1 MDKAQRLSILLNV
14 HNCQISLDFYQRL
27 LGLNCTQ
34 SWEDEGRVRWC
45 SLECGG
51 ATLMLNEHRASASTR
66 RAGLDH
72 QDCVLYLRVANL
84 AEIRLLLRAEGF
96 DVTEPQQQAY
106 GLLQC
111 SAADP
116 DGYEI
121 ALTQPITG
129 SE

>member
-45 SLECGG
+45 SLESGG
-51 ATLMLNEHRASASTR
+51 ATLMLNEHRASKSTR
-66 RAGLDH
+66 RGGLDR
-72 QDCVLYLRVANL
+72 QDCALYLSVANL

-106 GLLQC
+106 DLLQC

>member
-45 SLECGG
+45 SLE
-51 ATLMLNEHRASASTR
+51 HRASASTR
-66 RAGLDH
+66 RGGLDH
-72 QDCVLYLRVANL
+72 QDCVLYLSVANL

-106 GLLQC
+106 DLLQC